1 MQYVELVWR
10 KPDTMPNRT
19 VIIIFIERSCRSL
32 EDAVLAGHKRN
43 IMSDKFGKN
52 HNYPSDSQ
60 GKDKGIDKNVE
71 YSTSRPKDNWTKETK
86 DKVDGTLKK

>member
-1 MQYVELVWR
+1 
-10 KPDTMPNRT
+10 
-19 VIIIFIERSCRSL
+19 
-32 EDAVLAGHKRN
+32 
-43 IMSDKFGKN
+43 MSDKFGKN

>member
-1 MQYVELVWR
+1 
-10 KPDTMPNRT
+10 
-19 VIIIFIERSCRSL
+19 
-32 EDAVLAGHKRN
+32 
-43 IMSDKFGKN
+43 MSDKFGNN

-86 DKVDGTLKK
+86 DKVNGTLKK